1 MPLRT
6 HNPTHA
12 SLQTQAPVFAAL
24 GDETR
29 LVLVAR
35 LAQGIPCSLSQLT
48 EGSHLTRQAIAKHL
62 RVLQKVGIIH
72 SLRSGRESLFRFDP
86 KPLERVTE
94 QLELWSD
101 QWDQALSRL
110 KAFVE
115 TEVRE

>member
-1 MPLRT
+1 MSLRT

-12 SLQTQAPVFAAL
+12 SLQTQAPVFSAL

-48 EGSHLTRQAIAKHL
+48 AGSQLTRQAIAKHL
-62 RVLQKVGIIH
+62 RVLEKVGIIH
-72 SLRSGRESLFRFDP
+72 SARSGRESLFKFDP
-86 KPLERVTE
+86 KPWGRATE

-101 QWDQALSRL
+101 HWDQTLSRL

>member
-1 MPLRT
+1 
-6 HNPTHA
+6 
-12 SLQTQAPVFAAL
+12 VFAAL

-29 LVLVAR
+29 LILVAR

-62 RVLQKVGIIH
+62 RVLEDAGIVH
-72 SLRSGRESLFRFDP
+72 STRSGRESLFKFDP
-86 KPLERVTE
+86 KPLGRVAE

-115 TEVRE
+115 IEKPE